1 MMKIEKHKI
10 LVIYGPN
17 MNLLSLKNLEK
28 EQRITLDKISKHIR
42 KTAKNLGYDVMIR
55 QTNHEGRAVDYIQ
68 QQRKKIKGLLLF
80 PGPWQQSGHVIK
92 DTLDILLLPHITIS
106 LGQKEKI
113 FKNIKS
119 IKEKDIYD
127 STEKALSYLVQIIQ
141 PTLIVSN

>member
-1 MMKIEKHKI
+1 MMKHVKHKI

-17 MNLLSLKNLEK
+17 MNLLGLKNLE
-28 EQRITLDKISKHIR
+28 EGQRITLDKISQHIR
-42 KTAKNLGYDVMIR
+42 KIAKNLGYDVMIR

-92 DTLDILLLPHITIS
+92 DTLNILLLPYITIS
-106 LGQKEKI
+106 LGEKEKI

-119 IKEKDIYD
+119 IKEKNIYH
-127 STEKALSYLVQIIQ
+127 STEKAISYLAQTI
-141 PTLIVSN
+141 